1 MNEKN
6 QLLSVIKKY
15 DFALKEL
22 NLYLDTHPQCRRA
35 LSLFNQYKAKRERA
49 VNEYTSKYGA
59 ITVLQNDERWSWTD
73 DPFPWEGR

>member
-6 QLLSVIKKY
+6 QLLSAIKKY

-22 NLYLDTHPQCRRA
+22 NLYLDTHPNCRRA
-35 LSLFNQYKAKRERA
+35 LSLFNQYKAKRENA
-49 VNEYTSKYGA
+49 MNEYISKYGA
-59 ITVLQNDERWSWTD
+59 ITVLQNNERWSWTD